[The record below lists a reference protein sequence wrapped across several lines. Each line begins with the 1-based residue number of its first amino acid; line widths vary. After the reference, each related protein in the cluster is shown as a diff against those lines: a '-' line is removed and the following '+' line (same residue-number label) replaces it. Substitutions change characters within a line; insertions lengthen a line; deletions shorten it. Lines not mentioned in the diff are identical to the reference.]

1 VNERDRCLVAVAAQE
16 EPAMRI
22 VPALDRGLRILSL
35 LAARKTP
42 MRVSEIAQAL
52 QLPRSAT
59 YELINTLAAHQMI
72 HQNAM
77 GEVSLGPQTLAI
89 GSAYG
94 ARLDFAALARDTVH
108 RVMMQCEET
117 AQIGVLDGRDVLY
130 VAKADSP
137 HAVRLASTVGA
148 RLPAHCTA
156 LGKILLALLP
166 EAELERRLGS
176 APLERLTERSITSR
190 SELVE
195 HLREARVRRF
205 AWEEC
210 ESNAHVACVA
220 APIVD
225 AHHEPI
231 AALSIATPLSRM
243 NAQRRHHLRAIV
255 VENADMLS
263 KQLGAAV
270 MTMPATGA
278 LQG

>member
-1 VNERDRCLVAVAAQE
+1 
-16 EPAMRI
+16 MRI

-59 YELINTLAAHQMI
+59 YELIHTLAAHQMI
-72 HQNAM
+72 HQNPV
-77 GEVSLGPQTLAI
+77 GEVSLGPHTLAI

-108 RVMMQCEET
+108 RVMTQCEET

-166 EAELERRLGS
+166 DTELERRLGA
-176 APLERLTERSITSR
+176 APLERLTERSITNR
-190 SELVE
+190 AELLD
-195 HLREARVRRF
+195 HLKEVRVRRF

-210 ESNAHVACVA
+210 ESNPHIACVA
-220 APIVD
+220 APVID
-225 AHHEPI
+225 THHEPI

-243 NAQRRHHLRAIV
+243 NAQRRHHLRSIV
-255 VENADMLS
+255 IDNADMLS
-263 KQLGAAV
+263 RQLGAAA
-270 MTMPATGA
+270 MTMPAGGP
-278 LQG
+278 LGV